1 MDWIHSSTIKAIPIY
16 IFSVFIG
23 ISGGLVW
30 VGQGTLLIINS
41 TKATISRNTGIFYFM
56 FESSLVVGNTFIY
69 IVFNGEKY
77 IDGKFLD
84 FYNLQVTNNTA
95 PIIGDQCTIL
105 DETRKISFG
114 VLTVVSLLGSLTIL
128 GLRNVPQILE
138 DENEDKKPETE
149 ENQIEEAA
157 EESRFGES
165 VEEMSKWKKAKKEAS
180 GALSHSWKLMKTKDI
195 IFQSFMWARI
205 QILTSLI

>member
-1 MDWIHSSTIKAIPIY
+1 MVVNIEAFSDIILTEPMIHPKKAIPIY

-77 IDGKFLD
+77 IDGEF
-84 FYNLQVTNNTA
+84 T
-95 PIIGDQCTIL
+95 
-105 DETRKISFG
+105 
-114 VLTVVSLLGSLTIL
+114 
-128 GLRNVPQILE
+128 
-138 DENEDKKPETE
+138 
-149 ENQIEEAA
+149 
-157 EESRFGES
+157 
-165 VEEMSKWKKAKKEAS
+165 
-180 GALSHSWKLMKTKDI
+180 
-195 IFQSFMWARI
+195 
-205 QILTSLI
+205 

>member
-105 DETRKISFG
+105 K
-114 VLTVVSLLGSLTIL
+114 
-128 GLRNVPQILE
+128 
-138 DENEDKKPETE
+138 TE
-149 ENQIEEAA
+149 F
-157 EESRFGES
+157 R
-165 VEEMSKWKKAKKEAS
+165 
-180 GALSHSWKLMKTKDI
+180 
-195 IFQSFMWARI
+195 
-205 QILTSLI
+205 

>member
-1 MDWIHSSTIKAIPIY
+1 MVFTGAKMAILIGGLVNTVYIGMLIFAPKAIPIY

-69 IVFNGEKY
+69 IVFNDQPY
-77 IDGKFLD
+77 ID
-84 FYNLQVTNNTA
+84 
-95 PIIGDQCTIL
+95 

-114 VLTVVSLLGSLTIL
+114 VLTVVSLIGSLVIL
-128 GLRNVPQILE
+128 GLRSVPQILDDDQE
-138 DENEDKKPETE
+138 EMDGSENSL
-149 ENQIEEAA
+149 EEAGSD
-157 EESRFGES
+157 ERFGDS
-165 VEEMSKWKKAKKEAS
+165 VE
-180 GALSHSWKLMKTKDI
+180 
-195 IFQSFMWARI
+195 QV
-205 QILTSLI
+205 